1 MNSHYIKHNV
11 IIFLCTILMIN
22 GCNNQNKKI
31 IVTNYET
38 IQTTKNLNIINP
50 TAKFP
55 NQNVTDKI
63 LKKEL
68 LSDDNNESNKLSDN
82 NNVVFEFRNERLLQG
97 RNINNLEDKK
107 TKLALS
113 AVQKMF
119 KN

>member
-1 MNSHYIKHNV
+1 
-11 IIFLCTILMIN
+11 MIN

-63 LKKEL
+63 LKKNYYL
-68 LSDDNNESNKLSDN
+68 MIIMN
-82 NNVVFEFRNERLLQG
+82 Q
-97 RNINNLEDKK
+97 IN
-107 TKLALS
+107 
-113 AVQKMF
+113 
-119 KN
+119 